1 LSIKSRGIRNNPSYS
16 SKEIFIFK
24 MPRNNYNKY
33 STTLAETWL
42 EHNFV
47 EEDQRKL
54 QATIRKKVRRGI
66 FENTITELQTRFDEA
81 KVKHDIDQQRLILHI
96 IKDKLLLKDHTKNL
110 EVEDKLLMAEVTVDI
125 VEIDIKRL
133 SERKENKIAYM
144 EPILRDI
151 LFILYQSNQLS
162 LKWSKPH
169 ETLRDVFEDLMR
181 THLEE
186 SPKSGCDI
194 NQRTAEIKRR
204 ILKISESS
212 EQLTRIAKTLE
223 KQQETI
229 DEEKSCLASIFKEF
243 AEDAVEIEK
252 SNITRPPISIHKK

>member
-1 LSIKSRGIRNNPSYS
+1 
-16 SKEIFIFK
+16 
-24 MPRNNYNKY
+24 
-33 STTLAETWL
+33 
-42 EHNFV
+42 
-47 EEDQRKL
+47 
-54 QATIRKKVRRGI
+54 
-66 FENTITELQTRFDEA
+66 
-81 KVKHDIDQQRLILHI
+81 
-96 IKDKLLLKDHTKNL
+96 
-110 EVEDKLLMAEVTVDI
+110 
-125 VEIDIKRL
+125 
-133 SERKENKIAYM
+133 
-144 EPILRDI
+144 
-151 LFILYQSNQLS
+151 
-162 LKWSKPH
+162 
-169 ETLRDVFEDLMR
+169 MR